1 MLCCRRISA
10 TGTPA
15 SPCFRMLTIWL
26 SVKRDFRMGI
36 SFAPERLPSNCL
48 PDGEAYGYIT
58 RVRQYKSFKVQYLLG
73 VTHYK
78 GPHLVIKTIQIEFL
92 FGSNPIGHLTDP
104 RLKWLPQARALP
116 RHRDALNPACEDL
129 SVPNRDYQCREDGR
143 IVQR

>member
-48 PDGEAYGYIT
+48 PDGEAYDSI
-58 RVRQYKSFKVQYLLG
+58 LLFHLANSREPWNG
-73 VTHYK
+73 ALRASYDSTQLVHIGICQNELPTHFDTVHDSD
-78 GPHLVIKTIQIEFL
+78 PHFL
-92 FGSNPIGHLTDP
+92 
-104 RLKWLPQARALP
+104 
-116 RHRDALNPACEDL
+116 
-129 SVPNRDYQCREDGR
+129 
-143 IVQR
+143 

>member
-48 PDGEAYGYIT
+48 PDGEAYGWMRPELRLEHQMEGDRLVSRGLCAACCQRF
-58 RVRQYKSFKVQYLLG
+58 RVSYRDGDRRPVPFYWGSQNRLERLLWPWLHHG
-73 VTHYK
+73 
-78 GPHLVIKTIQIEFL
+78 
-92 FGSNPIGHLTDP
+92 
-104 RLKWLPQARALP
+104 RL
-116 RHRDALNPACEDL
+116 
-129 SVPNRDYQCREDGR
+129 
-143 IVQR
+143 